1 MVLYGNG
8 RDGDENRGRR
18 KVKTTLTTLQQ
29 GHHTVPCF
37 IYLLDIFYI
46 ETEWPWIMLE
56 VLIVEDQRMVSTV
69 GGITLLN

>member
-18 KVKTTLTTLQQ
+18 KVKMTLTTLQQ